1 MKIVR
6 QQTTGKK
13 KKKENSCKYQMRNV
27 QLYTSME
34 RKKERKKHLGTIV
47 GNSKIK
53 NQQDSDAIVKT
64 NTVPAS
70 MQAIF

>member
-1 MKIVR
+1 
-6 QQTTGKK
+6 
-13 KKKENSCKYQMRNV
+13 MRNV

>member
-1 MKIVR
+1 MS
-6 QQTTGKK
+6 
-13 KKKENSCKYQMRNV
+13 SCTQAWK
-27 QLYTSME
+27 E
-34 RKKERKKHLGTIV
+34 RKKERKKKHLGTIV